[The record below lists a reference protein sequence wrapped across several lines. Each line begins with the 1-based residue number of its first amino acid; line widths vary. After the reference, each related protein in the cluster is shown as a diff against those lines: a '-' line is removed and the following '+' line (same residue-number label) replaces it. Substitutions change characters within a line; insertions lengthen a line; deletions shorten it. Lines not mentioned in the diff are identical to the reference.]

1 MQIGRARAQLTELL
15 SNETLHRLERLRLN
29 PSRRLTNR
37 SRGEHLSGKG
47 GRSIEFSDYRDY
59 VPGDDF
65 RFVDWNVFARLNRPY
80 LKLYHQEEEMHVV
93 ILVDASSS
101 MVFEAKLERAQQ
113 LAAAFGVMGLMGGER
128 VSVYAFNT
136 PEGAPARLR
145 PCSGRAN
152 MMKLFRFVEGIQ
164 GEGSQ
169 AVEEGIASCLKLHL
183 GRGVAVLLSD
193 FLTFGD
199 VRRAFNIVFNAGLE
213 PFALQILSPPEL
225 DPDLD
230 GDVKLVDS
238 ETEQTLD
245 VTSAGDLLGLYA
257 DYRLAFERELSTL
270 ARQRNGRF
278 LSISTEDGVASVL
291 FDTLRRAGW
300 VQ

>member
-1 MQIGRARAQLTELL
+1 MQIGQPRAQLTELL
-15 SNETLHRLERLRLN
+15 TNDTLHRLERLRLN

-113 LAAAFGVMGLMGGER
+113 LAAAFGLMGLMGGER

-152 MMKLFRFVEGIQ
+152 MMKLFRFIERIQ

-169 AVEEGIASCLKLHL
+169 VVEDGIADCLKFHL

-199 VRRAFNIVFNAGLE
+199 VRRAFNLVFNAGLE
-213 PFALQILSPPEL
+213 PFAIQILSPAEL

-238 ETEQTLD
+238 ETQNTLD
-245 VTSAGDLLGLYA
+245 VTSAGGLLGLYTE
-257 DYRLAFERELSTL
+257 YRLAFERELSAL
-270 ARQRNGRF
+270 CRQRNGRF
-278 LSISTEDGVASVL
+278 LSISTEQRVESVL

-300 VQ
+300 IQ